1 MKINKTQKRI
11 IVAALFVLVIAMETA
26 WVGVIYRKE
35 SKTFGKEI
43 ECFVE
48 DAIINEEW
56 NRKVPIYP
64 GYTIHGKDT
73 LTIVYDIDGKHFR
86 LDTVTGLYHIFGN
99 RRIYDFARTR
109 WSIDSMASHFRRYN
123 PYPGLSIAFT
133 RRDATGRVMDCV
145 PAGRRAQEGEPSL
158 PPFQLGNV
166 YADTL
171 ESRFRMPF
179 AVFWQRQR
187 TGLLLSCGLLLLT
200 GAYGMLLSAKKRQER
215 LLLDALDGQL
225 AAAHDLKTPICSNR
239 RLEEEVAARLAEGD
253 TGQAA
258 AGLESARRLSQQMA
272 AEAQALNEHT
282 DRQESASGT
291 TGRFDLRALLE
302 SVVARHAAASGQH
315 IALAF
320 ECSDPCIT
328 GNAFHIRHWA
338 ENLLDNAVRHGGG
351 EGGITVR
358 CRQASRGRIALSVS
372 DRGKGIGRHER
383 RRLFRPGFQASP
395 SSGHSGWGL
404 PYVRRTL
411 RLYGGH
417 IRIAPRQGGGTTCTV
432 IFRPGKLPRPSKL
445 PPFAYQWFTGLAV
458 VAGGV
463 WMAAGFAAERQEF
476 LRRESQIL
484 AKAVDEANDAVF
496 RWRVD
501 TTGFRNDYAAQT
513 VIVQRNFRET
523 TVPMGDYTNQFD
535 LYTRLLYDLRD
546 DRWHTDSVEAWYRRL
561 SENRCPLRLVR
572 RDSTGQTID
581 RNSAG
586 PGRIALPLRDTLP
599 LGYVEGHRLE
609 AQWTFPWGAAL
620 ARQAGWIAASLAT
633 AALALWIGY
642 LLSRHDRRQRAFA
655 RFQQGKAQG
664 ILHRVAEGLQE
675 TGKAEERMAEALARG
690 ETQGLAAQLQENTA
704 RYDRLLHRI
713 NYLLDQ
719 MTAWQRL

>member
-11 IVAALFVLVIAMETA
+11 IVAALFVLVIVMETA

-35 SKTFGKEI
+35 SQTFGKEI
-43 ECFVE
+43 ERFVE
-48 DAIINEEW
+48 DAIVNEEW
-56 NRKVPIYP
+56 ERRGKEEYYLDLRWKNYMFLEYQVDGNLFHIYTDRKLVNIYENR
-64 GYTIHGKDT
+64 T
-73 LTIVYDIDGKHFR
+73 F
-86 LDTVTGLYHIFGN
+86 
-99 RRIYDFARTR
+99 YDFARTT
-109 WSIDSMASHFRRYN
+109 WSIDSMAAHFRRYN

-145 PAGRRAQEGEPSL
+145 PAGNRRQEGEPSL

-187 TGLLLSCGLLLLT
+187 TGSCGLLLLT

-258 AGLESARRLSQQMA
+258 AGLESARQLSQQMA
-272 AEAQALNEHT
+272 VEAQALNEHT

-320 ECSDPCIT
+320 ECSDPCII

-432 IFRPGKLPRPSKL
+432 AFRPGKLPRPSKL

-484 AKAVDEANDAVF
+484 AEAVDEANDAVF

-501 TTGFRNDYAAQT
+501 TTGFRNDYAAQA

-523 TVPMGDYTNQFD
+523 AVPMGDYTNQFD
-535 LYTRLLYDLRD
+535 LYMRLLYDLRD

-561 SENRCPLRLVR
+561 SENRSPLRLVR

-581 RNSAG
+581 RNTAG
-586 PGRIALPLRDTLP
+586 MGRIALPLHDTLP

-609 AQWTFPWGAAL
+609 AQWAFPWGAAL

-633 AALALWIGY
+633 AALALWIGC